1 MIFRFLRFGSS
12 ALVAGMCFLFFSCS
26 TNNDGEMQKSDIAGA
41 ISQQVEE
48 DSDTVSE
55 PIYGDG
61 VVVSEP
67 TDFEFNTDI
76 KKDYLI
82 TIHTA
87 FGDMSLVLYDET
99 INHKKNFVK
108 LASEGFYDSTAFHR
122 VIEGFM
128 IQGGD
133 PNSKTDNTRS
143 YGQGGP
149 GYTVPGEFNSKFIH
163 KKGALAAA
171 RTGDQFN
178 PQRASS
184 GSQFYIVHGQ
194 TYSESQ
200 LNNMYSQK
208 VYNAKFARIKE
219 LINLPE
225 NSSDLQQ
232 ALKYQQTGQ
241 KVKYN
246 EIIGKYDS
254 LAQPFVDSI
263 LPGYT
268 DEQLAIYQEIG
279 GTPSLDMEYTVYG
292 EVVSGLEVI
301 DTIASQTVGGPQNSL
316 PAEKIIVSVT
326 VELLKKKKITKK
338 TGYEYL

>member
-122 VIEGFM
+122 VIEGL
-128 IQGGD
+128 
-133 PNSKTDNTRS
+133 SL
-143 YGQGGP
+143 
-149 GYTVPGEFNSKFIH
+149 IH
-163 KKGALAAA
+163 
-171 RTGDQFN
+171 
-178 PQRASS
+178 
-184 GSQFYIVHGQ
+184 I
-194 TYSESQ
+194 
-200 LNNMYSQK
+200 
-208 VYNAKFARIKE
+208 
-219 LINLPE
+219 
-225 NSSDLQQ
+225 
-232 ALKYQQTGQ
+232 
-241 KVKYN
+241 
-246 EIIGKYDS
+246 
-254 LAQPFVDSI
+254 
-263 LPGYT
+263 
-268 DEQLAIYQEIG
+268 
-279 GTPSLDMEYTVYG
+279 
-292 EVVSGLEVI
+292 
-301 DTIASQTVGGPQNSL
+301 
-316 PAEKIIVSVT
+316 
-326 VELLKKKKITKK
+326 
-338 TGYEYL
+338 